1 MKMKKER
8 MKKGSSIKSTTV
20 GTVDKSKVTA
30 KAEKAVAVETTN
42 NFPVQKQFSRDD
54 LMRYKLAES
63 QFVNAR
69 MTVQL
74 RVHEFE
80 QMKAAW
86 EAKGQQLI
94 AEVNR
99 SKASFEAQD
108 SALKV
113 LRAELGSKYSIN
125 FDKISYQEDTGLIHE
140 HHSS

>member
-1 MKMKKER
+1 MTMNKIVSKKTNG
-8 MKKGSSIKSTTV
+8 MAHKAAKSVAKKV
-20 GTVDKSKVTA
+20 
-30 KAEKAVAVETTN
+30 AEKPVEEAK
-42 NFPVQKQFSRDD
+42 PSLPIQKQFSRDD

-63 QFVNAR
+63 QYVNAR